1 MQDSLHIPHFT
12 LHIPH
17 FTLHTPHSTFHTPH
31 STFHIPHSTL
41 HTPHLPHIEV
51 TGDVKEVMLR
61 SSWTGVLA
69 ALTLLLD
76 AWWVLAN

>member
-12 LHIPH
+12 LHTPH
-17 FTLHTPHSTFHTPH
+17 SHSTFHTPH
-31 STFHIPHSTL
+31 FTLHTSHSTL

-51 TGDVKEVMLR
+51 AGDVKEVMLR